1 MIRRTL
7 SGAGIFALLAAGAW
21 GDTPENPPASRIDAR
36 VAQCVLQT
44 YARPEMPGVS
54 AAIATET
61 GVVWTGVAEAGET
74 GGGGL
79 LDEASLL
86 PVGSIT
92 KVYISVITLQLA
104 HAGQLSL
111 TDTVADIL
119 GREADGIANA
129 GTATVASLLNHTSG
143 IPSWEDDP
151 DWIADARGARL
162 DPGRTWRP
170 LDALDYIRGAPAL
183 FPAGER
189 YAYSNTDHTLLG
201 QIIEKVTGMSL
212 TDVLD
217 ERIRG
222 PLGLRETFLE
232 GHESLRD
239 GHLARRF
246 HHETLA
252 FLQDAGRPPGAQSV
266 PGGLFEVSHTNLS
279 SEWAAG
285 GMVATAREVAEF
297 GRALSTGRLLTMA
310 AQDWMESFRDI
321 DAPWAAQAYGPGGS
335 IRTGYGVFF
344 IGTDDFAVMG
354 HSGDVLGGS
363 AALFWNAEEN
373 YTVSLFANVGSMHT
387 GGGQA
392 SAGRDFFSNPL
403 LRDTARS
410 WGHPIE
416 EASPG
421 LQAFLAVSCR

>member
-7 SGAGIFALLAAGAW
+7 SGAGILALLAGSAW
-21 GDTPENPPASRIDAR
+21 GDTQDYSPAGRIDSR

-44 YARPEMPGVS
+44 YARPEMPGIS
-54 AAIATET
+54 AAIATDA
-61 GVVWTGVAEAGET
+61 GVVWTGTAET
-74 GGGGL
+74 GEAEGQGL
-79 LDEASLL
+79 LDEASLM

-92 KVYISVITLQLA
+92 KVYISVITLQLVE
-104 HAGQLSL
+104 AGMLSL
-111 TDTVADIL
+111 TDTVAGIL
-119 GREADGIANA
+119 GEEADGVPNA

-151 DWIADARGARL
+151 EWIADARGARL
-162 DPGRTWRP
+162 DPGRIWEP
-170 LDALDYIRGAPAL
+170 LDGLDYIRRAPAL

-201 QIIEKVTGMSL
+201 RIIEKVTAKSL
-212 TDVLD
+212 TDVLE
-217 ERIRG
+217 ERVRS

-232 GHESLRD
+232 GYESLQNR
-239 GHLARRF
+239 HLARRF
-246 HHETLA
+246 HHETPE
-252 FLQDAGRPPGAQSV
+252 FLRNAGQPTGARTV
-266 PGGLFEVSHTNLS
+266 PGGLIEVSHTNLS

-297 GRALSTGRLLTMA
+297 GRALSTGQLLTGA
-310 AQDWMESFRDI
+310 AQDWMENFRDI
-321 DAPWAAQAYGPGGS
+321 DAPWAEQAYGPGGF
-335 IRTGYGVFF
+335 IRTGHGVFS
-344 IGTDDFAVMG
+344 IGADNFAVMG

-373 YTVSLFANVGSMHT
+373 YTVTLLANVGSMHT
-387 GGGQA
+387 GGGKA

-403 LRDTARS
+403 LHDTARS
-410 WGHPIE
+410 WGKSVG

-421 LQAFLAVSCR
+421 LQEFLAVSCR